1 MPHDFPCWQT
11 VYYYFRRWEDDGTW
25 ERIHH
30 SLRAEVR
37 IREGRCVE
45 PSAAIAD
52 TQSVK
57 TAALA
62 VESGYDGGKNVKGR
76 KRHILVDTLGLLLIV
91 FVHDA
96 HRWDQAG
103 FRLLLEWAQEFWL
116 LLQLIW
122 VDGTYQG
129 RAFAEWVKQVCG
141 WVLEV
146 VKRPDGTQGFEVLP
160 TRWVVER
167 TFAWFNR
174 YRRLSKDYEYLP
186 TTSETMIYVAMIHLM
201 VRRLTR
207 NHQTFQT

>member
-96 HRWDQAG
+96 QRLRSGRISVTAG
-103 FRLLLEWAQEFWL
+103 VGAGVLAEVA
-116 LLQLIW
+116 
-122 VDGTYQG
+122 VDLGG
-129 RAFAEWVKQVCG
+129 
-141 WVLEV
+141 
-146 VKRPDGTQGFEVLP
+146 
-160 TRWVVER
+160 
-167 TFAWFNR
+167 
-174 YRRLSKDYEYLP
+174 
-186 TTSETMIYVAMIHLM
+186 
-201 VRRLTR
+201 
-207 NHQTFQT
+207 